1 MSPKNESLRSG
12 LENGQTPSRRKPY
25 KLKPVRMGEPRS
37 DFNLTKA
44 LALADNLEDSRIAYK
59 LALRK

>member
-1 MSPKNESLRSG
+1 MNPCGAGSKMGKLRRAS
-12 LENGQTPSRRKPY
+12 KPY